1 MVIPREARK
10 ITNSNE
16 LRLLRKSLAL
26 DSMQKDFLVGTL
38 LGDGGLNTSFRN
50 FRLVIQHG
58 LAQKSY
64 VDWKYKLLKNWTLQK
79 PKFSPWNN
87 SIGFRT
93 VSHPQLTE
101 YHQLFYRDKRKV
113 VPKSIGNLL
122 NPFVLAVWYM
132 DDGNIRRQNGKV
144 YGYYLNTQSF
154 SLVENRKLSGILH
167 KKFDIKSY
175 VLKNKKGY
183 RLYFGSQAKKILPKL
198 IGSYIIPSLQYK
210 IR

>member
-1 MVIPREARK
+1 
-10 ITNSNE
+10 
-16 LRLLRKSLAL
+16 
-26 DSMQKDFLVGTL
+26 MQKDFLVGTL

-58 LAQKSY
+58 SGQKSY
-64 VDWKYKLLKNWTLQK
+64 VDWKYEILRNWTLQK
-79 PKFSPWNN
+79 PKFSLCNN
-87 SIGFRT
+87 SIVFRT
-93 VSHPQLTE
+93 ISHPELTE
-101 YHQLFYRDKRKV
+101 YHQLFYRNRQKV
-113 VPKSIGNLL
+113 IPKSIETLL

-132 DDGNIRRQNGKV
+132 DDGNIRRQNGKI

-154 SLVENRKLSGILH
+154 NLAENQKLSAILN

-183 RLYFGSQAKKILPKL
+183 RLYFGSQAKEKFPKL

>member
-1 MVIPREARK
+1 MVIPREARR

-26 DSMQKDFLVGTL
+26 NQVQKDFLAGTL
-38 LGDGGLNTSFRN
+38 LGDGNLNTSYRN
-50 FRLVIQHG
+50 FRLVIRHG
-58 LAQKSY
+58 LNQKSY
-64 VDWKYKLLKNWTLQK
+64 VDWKYKLLRNWTLQK

-101 YHQLFYRDKRKV
+101 YHQLFYCNKRKV
-113 VPKSIGNLL
+113 VPKSIENLL

-132 DDGNIRRQNGKV
+132 DDGNIRKQNGRV

-154 SLVENRKLSGILH
+154 SPAENHRLSKVLNRKFGLE
-167 KKFDIKSY
+167 SY
-175 VLKNKKGY
+175 VLRNKKGY
-183 RLYFGSQAKKILPKL
+183 RLYFGSQAKERLPKL
-198 IGSYIIPSLQYK
+198 IGSYIVPSLQYK